1 MNFIKGQIL
10 SGSTFCESIQSIIS
24 SYCPINIVEI
34 GTWRGLGSTKCIID
48 AIIKN
53 NLKCNFLSLE
63 SNLTF
68 FEEATINLKDY
79 NNYVNLIYGRIVEV
93 SDVINYTKS
102 ICSDVNSDW
111 LDIDLKDMKQN
122 TNVFHTIPDIID
134 FCLLDGGE
142 YSTYAEWQL
151 LKKKIHIIALDD
163 TKTSK
168 CNLIR
173 QEILLDSSYEIIIDS
188 NERNG
193 FLIAK
198 YNHE

>member
-134 FCLLDGGE
+134 FCLL
-142 YSTYAEWQL
+142 L
-151 LKKKIHIIALDD
+151 LQSFRTFSFL
-163 TKTSK
+163 
-168 CNLIR
+168 CLIEILIESS
-173 QEILLDSSYEIIIDS
+173 QEIGIYITEQAANIVSSM
-188 NERNG
+188 
-193 FLIAK
+193 LI
-198 YNHE
+198 EVLI